1 MAQLIKRLI
10 GCRDMGTWII
20 IVALGCGLVAAIRG
34 VLAARA
40 LTAEVREE
48 RDKATAALAELK
60 RSVSEEGSYR
70 ILWEDAVRRHKARV
84 GEFEELIEGLKE
96 SLIVAG
102 DVSRSLGDERDRAVA
117 ALDKNQRW
125 IETTLDKEVED

>member
-1 MAQLIKRLI
+1 
-10 GCRDMGTWII
+10 MGTWII